1 MVCCSIREQLLG
13 LEESSCCSFS
23 NAHFKQSSVKKFI
36 GKERPE
42 LRLFSHLFV
51 LILYILQ
58 GRPKDP
64 SGECPGKRW
73 DCIWSHGSA
82 ESLPPAISIT
92 NQLSQDP
99 QPFAASQCNCA

>member
-42 LRLFSHLFV
+42 FRLFSHLFV

-58 GRPKDP
+58 GRPRTLLENALGNAGIAFGAMDQP
-64 SGECPGKRW
+64 SPY
-73 DCIWSHGSA
+73 
-82 ESLPPAISIT
+82 LQ
-92 NQLSQDP
+92 QLV
-99 QPFAASQCNCA
+99 